1 MSRMWFKCGQSHQAH
16 EINAEIYFCDK
27 CGNKFKQSDIL
38 KIQSDFFMID
48 FGSEESYKVQG
59 NFFWK

>member
-1 MSRMWFKCGQSHQAH
+1 MSRMYFKCGQSHQAH

-38 KIQSDFFMID
+38 KIQID
-48 FGSEESYKVQG
+48 FVHDRLR
-59 NFFWK
+59 FRRIL